1 MKVIRKER
9 EQYDAFKWEGVTFK
23 DYERFLAKIGAV
35 RYIRSSKNNF
45 DFSII
50 YFKRGQTI
58 YGMKRGEYYIKA
70 VNYNIFNRPEVLSEK
85 EFKEQYEV
93 IE

>member
-9 EQYDAFKWEGVTFK
+9 EVLEAYQWNGVTFT
-23 DYERFLAKIGAV
+23 DYQRFLEKIGAV
-35 RYIRSSKNNF
+35 KHRRSSKNNF
-45 DFSII
+45 DFSMI

-70 VNYNIFNRPEVLSEK
+70 VKSDMFNRPDVLSEK

-93 IE
+93 IG